1 VKNVTPLPST
11 GDCELDRSSRC
22 LLMKRHLQKLILPSR
37 LSPMQVVHVQKIPS
51 FPAPAQAADVDGE
64 HADAPP
70 KADLDLG
77 SSVTATSNLC
87 REGSISV
94 STTTAIASGRSST
107 LRLPI
112 ASLDRM
118 ILSYLDFS
126 IGSPLFLQLGGYGFR
141 RGG

>member
-1 VKNVTPLPST
+1 MTPLPST

-22 LLMKRHLQKLILPSR
+22 LLMKRHLQMLILPSR

-51 FPAPAQAADVDGE
+51 FPAPAEAADVDGE

-94 STTTAIASGRSST
+94 STTAIASGRSST